1 MYFERLTEL
10 FKIKSKRL
18 YILIVIYNRYS
29 IHFFV
34 ITEYIYLKRKGIS
47 LSEINKKIDS
57 S

>member
-10 FKIKSKRL
+10 FKTKSKRL
-18 YILIVIYNRYS
+18 YTLIVIYNRYS

>member
-34 ITEYIYLKRKGIS
+34 ITEYIFKKERNFLIG
-47 LSEINKKIDS
+47 NKQED
-57 S
+57 